1 MWKGIPW
8 TRIQDTELA
17 KIARYEIHNNHH
29 LAYHNWKHVDS
40 MYQYLADTNEPYDEC
55 LDWAVLFH
63 DIVYDNQP
71 KKEYRSAVMFS
82 DMKEKY
88 SGCDL
93 SLLDEGH
100 VAALIIATENH
111 SVTYQGNSAIIRADL
126 HGLANRLTAFK
137 NFGKIMEESMILY
150 DIDEVE
156 FAENSETFM
165 TALLN
170 RVSRNISTDPEHE
183 TFYLEVCEGILM
195 TIKLAQL
202 IQGKR
207 NDS

>member
-17 KIARYEIHNNHH
+17 EMARDEIHNNHF

-40 MYQYLADTNEPYDEC
+40 MYDYLDKTNEPYDEA

-71 KKEYRSAVMFS
+71 DKEFRSADLFLKMRHEYDGCNLDFDDKVKVVSMI
-82 DMKEKY
+82 Y
-88 SGCDL
+88 STTTH
-93 SLLDEGH
+93 E
-100 VAALIIATENH
+100 
-111 SVTYQGNSAIIRADL
+111 VTAPFHSAIIRADL

-156 FAENSETFM
+156 FANNSETFM

>member
-8 TRIQDTELA
+8 TRIQDAELA
-17 KIARYEIHNNHH
+17 EMARDEIHKNHH

-82 DMKEKY
+82 DMTEKY

-93 SLLDEGH
+93 NLLDEGH
-100 VAALIIATENH
+100 VAALIMATENH

-126 HGLANRLTAFK
+126 HGLANRLTTFQ
-137 NFGKIMEESMILY
+137 NFGNIMKESMSLY
-150 DIDEVE
+150 DIDEIE
-156 FAENSETFM
+156 FAKNSELFM
-165 TALLN
+165 TGLLD
-170 RVSRNISTDPEHE
+170 RVSRNVSADPSHK
-183 TFYLEVCEGILM
+183 TFYLEVAEGIFM